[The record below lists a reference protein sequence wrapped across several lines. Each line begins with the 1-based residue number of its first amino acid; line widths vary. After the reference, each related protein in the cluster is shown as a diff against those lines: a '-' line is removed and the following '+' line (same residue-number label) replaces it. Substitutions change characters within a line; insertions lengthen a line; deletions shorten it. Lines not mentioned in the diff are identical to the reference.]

1 MFEII
6 LQLHARKK
14 GTGSST
20 TVVTLTHNVWVPKL
34 MTPSW

>member
-6 LQLHARKK
+6 LQLHAHKK
-14 GTGSST
+14 VLVAPT